1 MRWEATIGDWTY
13 HAGSFGDLS
22 GDGVPDVALGD
33 YSAILWA
40 LDGAT
45 GEVLWSSNLQGE
57 TYIFGPTAM
66 GDLDGDGAL
75 EVVVTG
81 SQAHVF
87 DAAGAPVRSWDL
99 PGYCPRGP
107 VLVDLDG
114 DALPDVL
121 TAVSGPVMAGWS
133 GLDGSALFSEH
144 LAGPADMDFHPVV
157 WDLDGDLENEV
168 FAVYGRG
175 WSDPDPEANWG
186 RAVALHLGVVGKGW
200 PTFSHD
206 HHHSGNF
213 EYPVGHL
220 VNEPDTSE
228 EEQRCGCRTAG
239 GGGAW
244 LFALAAL
251 GWRRKKGPPDDEPDR
266 SSS

>member
-1 MRWEATIGDWTY
+1 M
-13 HAGSFGDLS
+13 GSR
-22 GDGVPDVALGD
+22 ALP
-33 YSAILWA
+33 
-40 LDGAT
+40 
-45 GEVLWSSNLQGE
+45 GE

-66 GDLDGDGAL
+66 GDLDGDGTL

-81 SQAHVF
+81 SKAHVF
-87 DAAGAPVRSWDL
+87 DAVGGAVRSWDL

-121 TAVSGPVMAGWS
+121 TATTGPVMAGWS
-133 GLDGSALFSEH
+133 GRDGSALFSEH
-144 LAGPADMDFHPVV
+144 LAGPADMDFHPAV
-157 WDLDGDLENEV
+157 WDLDGDQENEV

-213 EYPVGHL
+213 ESPVGHL
-220 VNEPDTSE
+220 VNEPDTGE
-228 EEQRCGCRTAG
+228 AAEGCGCRTGG

-244 LFALAAL
+244 LLALAAL
-251 GWRRKKGPPDDEPDR
+251 GWRRGKGP
-266 SSS
+266 